1 MKIKFIQFDGESNSI
16 CEYDLSQIEYSW
28 EIETGSWP
36 HSIDYCNKDGLIFV
50 SNLEENCTNIIRVDD
65 YEIVETLL
73 TPEYPT
79 KVKVSNNEKFVYICE
94 SYLGS
99 DENGFLDVF
108 SIETFNHVA
117 RVEVGTSPIDLYEDE
132 EYIYITNFTEG
143 SISIINKKRYYV
155 EKTLYIGGMPKGI
168 LKHKN
173 KLYIGDYLKG
183 RLIVLEENKI
193 EKIIAIE
200 SEPNAM
206 SYFNFLH

>member
-1 MKIKFIQFDGESNSI
+1 MKSLFIF
-16 CEYDLSQIEYSW
+16 
-28 EIETGSWP
+28 
-36 HSIDYCNKDGLIFV
+36 
-50 SNLEENCTNIIRVDD
+50 
-65 YEIVETLL
+65 
-73 TPEYPT
+73 
-79 KVKVSNNEKFVYICE
+79 E

-206 SYFNFLH
+206 ILF